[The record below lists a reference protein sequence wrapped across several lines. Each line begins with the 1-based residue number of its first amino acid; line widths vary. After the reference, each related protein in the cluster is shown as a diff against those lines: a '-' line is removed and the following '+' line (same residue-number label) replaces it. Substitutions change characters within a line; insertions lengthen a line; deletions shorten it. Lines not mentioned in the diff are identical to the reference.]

1 MAAQA
6 EKSRYRMLRVP
17 DPAYLMLRAKQGVR
31 PGALSR
37 QSRAKVVGQRFLLVN
52 GWPKD
57 GSAKAWGVVRIEPG
71 SAFRDGPTAIKELG
85 AKLDEPTR
93 REFAGESGQV
103 WFHPL
108 AVVEAY
114 KEPLPVA
121 SRAQA
126 SRGAVDKGAAD
137 DALAMLAALGREL
150 KLSEFGEGGRKTEA
164 LLLVSGAIEREVA
177 RRNEANPDDLLGQVQ
192 FVIKGLRE
200 HVSAAVWSTAYKNK
214 LPDSA
219 FLYVAPGGEKDS
231 EGKTVPRARRYFPV
245 RDDKGKL
252 DIPHLRNAIARIP
265 QSTAPGL
272 TEQKIR
278 DLQDKARRLLEEAR
292 KNTAVNRVQAGDS
305 VAKGSPA
312 PLTDL
317 DEVLSWA
324 ADVLKDGVAVEPKHS
339 GPTVAVQRDSDGVV
353 ALFLD
358 GTKVEQTEHLPSLS
372 KAADALDRPA
382 LMVGGLVGHDGDAK
396 MLVREVLHWGD
407 TDVTD
412 RPWDE
417 RRPFRKRALRG
428 IQGDAFVDAP
438 SRVVYTEQELRDA
451 SRWAGLEPGS
461 LGAVL
466 KSVNG
471 TCDSAGQAMDA
482 MEFLATR
489 GVDAVVLDHQIKK
502 DAPARVYTC
511 GVGPVDNPDDW
522 QHTTEVRGKHYVTI
536 GKTFAS
542 NITAEPGDVLRIEAT
557 ELLLD
562 TREPRNLTWFAPTV
576 VEKTDSQPMKPADV
590 ERLVRPDEIN
600 KHFVIKAKDGE
611 YERYVFGLVLEPN
624 DGDGGNPFAPDLQK
638 DTYSAEEIWTAWWN
652 YAVDSRKQ
660 GLLHK
665 KAVSVKGMVLL
676 DNYVVPDDMTV
687 NGQHFRKGSW
697 VMGAHVKD
705 DALWKSVLDGTYN
718 GWSIQGSAI
727 RELMRRA
734 A

>member
-6 EKSRYRMLRVP
+6 EKPRYRTLRVP

-57 GSAKAWGVVRIEPG
+57 ASAKAWGVVKIEPG
-71 SAFRDGPTAIKELG
+71 SAFRDGSTAIRELG
-85 AKLDEPTR
+85 AKLDEQTR
-93 REFAGESGQV
+93 REFAGETGQV

-108 AVVEAY
+108 AVVEEY
-114 KEPLPVA
+114 KEPVPVA
-121 SRAQA
+121 RQA
-126 SRGAVDKGAAD
+126 EKAAEP
-137 DALAMLAALGREL
+137 ANAERERPP
-150 KLSEFGEGGRKTEA
+150 EPATVEVEA
-164 LLLVSGAIEREVA
+164 LLLMSGAIEREVA
-177 RRNEANPDDLLGQVQ
+177 KRSDADPGDDLLGQARL
-192 FVIKGLRE
+192 VIAELRE
-200 HVSAAVWSTAYKNK
+200 HVAAAVWSTAYKNK

-219 FLYVAPGGEKDS
+219 FLYVAPGGQKDG
-231 EGKTVPRARRYFPV
+231 EGKTVPRALRYFPV

-265 QSTAPGL
+265 QSSAPGL
-272 TEQKIR
+272 TADKMR
-278 DLQDKARRLLEEAR
+278 DLQDRARRLLEEAR
-292 KNTAVNRVQAGDS
+292 KKTAVSRVQAGDS
-305 VAKGSPA
+305 VAKEAP

-317 DEVLSWA
+317 DEVLGWA
-324 ADVLKDGVAVEPKHS
+324 TDVLKDGVAVEPKYA
-339 GPTVAVQRDSDGVV
+339 GPTVMVQRDPDGVV
-353 ALFLD
+353 ALLLD
-358 GTKVEQTEHLPSLS
+358 GAKAEQTEHLSSLS
-372 KAADALDRPA
+372 KAAEALDRPA
-382 LMVGGLVGHDGDAK
+382 LMVGGLVGPDGDAK
-396 MLVREVLHWGD
+396 MLVRDVLHWGD
-407 TDVTD
+407 KDVTD

-438 SRVVYTEQELRDA
+438 SRVVHTEQELRDA
-451 SRWAGLEPGS
+451 IRWAGRESGS

-471 TCDSAGQAMDA
+471 TCDGAGHAMDA
-482 MEFLATR
+482 VEFLATR
-489 GVDAVVLDHQIKK
+489 GVDVVVLDHQITK
-502 DAPARVYTC
+502 DAHARVYTC

-522 QHTTEVRGKHYVTI
+522 QHTTEVRGRHYVTI
-536 GKTFAS
+536 GKTLAS

-576 VEKTDSQPMKPADV
+576 VEKIDSQPMKPADV
-590 ERLVRPDEIN
+590 ERLVRPDEIK

-638 DTYSAEEIWTAWWN
+638 DAYSAEEIWAGWWS
-652 YAVDSRKQ
+652 YTVDSREL

-665 KAVSVKGMVLL
+665 TAVDISGMVLL

-705 DALWKSVLDGTYN
+705 DALWKGILDGTYN